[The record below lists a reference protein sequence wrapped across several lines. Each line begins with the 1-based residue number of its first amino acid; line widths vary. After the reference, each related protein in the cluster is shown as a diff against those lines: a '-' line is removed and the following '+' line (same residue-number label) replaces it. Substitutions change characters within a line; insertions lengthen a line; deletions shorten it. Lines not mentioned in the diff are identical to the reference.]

1 MRPDEERCAGSPGGA
16 SGPSPTSGGVV
27 AYDPWAHLRA
37 LPQVSL
43 RWSRD
48 DRELA
53 DALAWWY
60 PDAGEI
66 VMDDRQPQAARRC
79 TLAHE
84 LVHAERGDEPCAST
98 VLENR
103 QERAVD
109 REAARRLIDLRALA
123 DALSW
128 THDVAEA
135 ADELWVDVATLLR
148 RLADLD
154 DGERA
159 YVRRRLAGSA

>member
-1 MRPDEERCAGSPGGA
+1 M
-16 SGPSPTSGGVV
+16 

-37 LPQVSL
+37 LPHVAL
-43 RWSRD
+43 RWTRD
-48 DRELA
+48 DHELA

-66 VMDDRQPQAARRC
+66 VMDDRQPQAERRC

-84 LVHAERGDEPCAST
+84 LVHAERGDEPCASR
-98 VLENR
+98 VLELR

-123 DALSW
+123 DALAW

-135 ADELWVDVATLLR
+135 ADELWVDVATLR
-148 RLADLD
+148 TRLADLD
-154 DGERA
+154 DCERA